1 MIQAEIRKKEN
12 EDKRLIM
19 TQIENYY
26 KDKINMLKE
35 ILEKEKKEKELQ
47 FRAQIQFFSK
57 LDRERKNKFKSEVDK
72 IFNELDQEDK
82 KSNVINCNDNQISK
96 ILKAYYN

>member
-1 MIQAEIRKKEN
+1 
-12 EDKRLIM
+12 M

-26 KDKINMLKE
+26 KDKINMLKD

-47 FRAQIQFFSK
+47 FRAQIHFFSK
-57 LDRERKNKFKSEVDK
+57 LDKERKNKFKSEVDK

>member
-1 MIQAEIRKKEN
+1 
-12 EDKRLIM
+12 M

-26 KDKINMLKE
+26 KDKINMLKD

-57 LDRERKNKFKSEVDK
+57 LDKERKNKFKSEVDK

-82 KSNVINCNDNQISK
+82 KSNLINCNDNQISK

>member
-1 MIQAEIRKKEN
+1 
-12 EDKRLIM
+12 M

-26 KDKINMLKE
+26 KDKINMLKD

-57 LDRERKNKFKSEVDK
+57 LDKERKNKFKSEVDK